1 MMSHRQRAF
10 VVTALTCA
18 VGCSASNPSSGDNS
32 RASAGSSSGG
42 AANAAG
48 SPGAG
53 SAGQPATSSA
63 GALNSAGSSSAGAA
77 GSAALG
83 SGGATGAGGSATG
96 GSANGGSAGSGN
108 TAGTGGGTASAPCS
122 ARPGLLFCD
131 DFESATVGAVPSAP
145 WSAGLNG
152 DGTVAVDDSVPGHS
166 GTKSVH
172 IHGSGFQTLLV
183 YHDST
188 VLPQSSGKFYARAFV
203 RFGAAMTSGH
213 NTFVIAD
220 TLAAPGGTNTTRVGE
235 MNSMLMMTVDGDAHG
250 YLSNQNYYNDGLPG
264 VQFQANAYTCLEL
277 LFDAPNTTIDVWV
290 NGTEVPDLHVTN
302 IMLENYD
309 TLRFGFEQ
317 YAGPVSDF
325 WYDDIAIGTQQ
336 IGCN

>member
-1 MMSHRQRAF
+1 MMGHRQRAL
-10 VVTALTCA
+10 VVMALTCA
-18 VGCSASNPSSGDNS
+18 VGCSASNPGNGDNS
-32 RASAGSSSGG
+32 RASAGSTSGG
-42 AANAAG
+42 AANLGG
-48 SPGAG
+48 SPGGG
-53 SAGQPATSSA
+53 SAGQAATSSA
-63 GALNSAGSSSAGAA
+63 GALNSAGSGAA
-77 GSAALG
+77 GSGTLG
-83 SGGATGAGGSATG
+83 SSGAAGAGGTAGARGTAGAGGSAGVG
-96 GSANGGSAGSGN
+96 GA
-108 TAGTGGGTASAPCS
+108 TAITPCS

-131 DFESATVGAVPSAP
+131 DFESATVGVVPSTP

-152 DGTVAVDDSVPGHS
+152 DGTVAVDNSVPAHS

-183 YHDST
+183 YHDAT
-188 VLPQSSGKFYARAFV
+188 VLPQMSGKFYTRAFV
-203 RFGAAMTSGH
+203 RFGAEMTSGH

-264 VQFQANAYTCLEL
+264 VQFQANTYTCLEL

-309 TLRFGFEQ
+309 TLRFGFEE
-317 YAGPVSDF
+317 YAGPTSDF

>member
-1 MMSHRQRAF
+1 MMSHRQRAL

-18 VGCSASNPSSGDNS
+18 VGCGASNPSSSDNS
-32 RASAGSSSGG
+32 RTSAGSNSGG
-42 AANAAG
+42 AANAGG

-63 GALNSAGSSSAGAA
+63 GALNSAGSSAAGAA
-77 GSAALG
+77 GSGVLG
-83 SGGATGAGGSATG
+83 SGGTAGAGGSAGVG
-96 GSANGGSAGSGN
+96 GA
-108 TAGTGGGTASAPCS
+108 TAITPCG

-131 DFESATVGAVPSAP
+131 DFESAAVGAVPSAP

-166 GTKSVH
+166 GTKSVY

-183 YHDST
+183 YHDTT
-188 VLPQSSGKFYARAFV
+188 VLPQSSGKFYTRAFV

-264 VQFQANAYTCLEL
+264 VQFQANVYTCLEL